1 MKKLKDVAIIIVT
14 IVILSFWGI
23 NVNAENVEAETDEVN
38 EIVNSVVYSFG
49 KNGITKTNLSKAI
62 EEYKK
67 LSKEYTNDEIA
78 LMLEESKEVLEENN
92 ISSEHIDTINKV
104 LRSLDEDQI
113 NKILDKL
120 NIDKALDE
128 LEAGATVSELIDNA
142 TANMTTTDKADLIFS
157 VIWSAKIIHI
167 IVMIIVILELYK
179 LIVRF
184 IIYKKAGK
192 KAWAIFVPIYRDITM
207 LKICGMSPFW
217 LILLF
222 IPVVGW
228 ALLWI
233 VKVASRFMLAEAFDK
248 SPVFGFGLWLIWPIF
263 ETILAFSKNSVYIGV
278 EE

>member
-1 MKKLKDVAIIIVT
+1 MKKLKDVAIIVVT

-67 LSKEYTNDEIA
+67 LSKEYTNNEIA